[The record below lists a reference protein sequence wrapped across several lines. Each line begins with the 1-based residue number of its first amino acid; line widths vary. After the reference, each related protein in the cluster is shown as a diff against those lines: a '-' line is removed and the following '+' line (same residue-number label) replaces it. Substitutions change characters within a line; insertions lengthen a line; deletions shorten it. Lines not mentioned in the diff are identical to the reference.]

1 MQTMLLKISG
11 VKLTGTEIS
20 DKKFSI
26 IGANTLIQQKKCHFE
41 LLNQWQIEQHFTR
54 NYCSI

>member
-26 IGANTLIQQKKCHFE
+26 IGANTLIQQKKMP
-41 LLNQWQIEQHFTR
+41 L
-54 NYCSI
+54 